1 MEEEGFN
8 ENQMPGFE
16 AMEKITLKEQI
27 AEADKYLEEERKEMA
42 KYYAAEAARDAE
54 WTRSNQRIFRAIER
68 QLGKYYLKDI
78 MECLDESEAY
88 DKFQLVR
95 NPDVKKQEEE
105 WGSFDHILVD
115 QYCNGGY
122 AGDDFAG
129 YIYIPLKEGL
139 YLKSHYSM

>member
-1 MEEEGFN
+1 MRDLK
-8 ENQMPGFE
+8 
-16 AMEKITLKEQI
+16 AMDTKSIDNDIIQPE
-27 AEADKYLEEERKEMA
+27 YLEEERKEMA
-42 KYYAAEAARDAE
+42 KYYAAEAAQEAE
-54 WTRSNQRIFRAIER
+54 WALWNGRIFRAILN
-68 QLGKYYLKDI
+68 QLGEEYLKDV
-78 MECLDESEAY
+78 MGCLDDSEAY

-95 NPDVKKQEEE
+95 NPDVKRQKEG
-105 WGSFDHILVD
+105 WDSFDHILVD